1 MDILFLI
8 FGLLAAGLYKKDF
21 TTLFLSG
28 AGFIFYGLSIVK
40 QPELLSYGV
49 ISVAYGLYLML
60 RTSVD
65 LISYKKKDVKND

>member
-1 MDILFLI
+1 MDILILI

-28 AGFIFYGLSIVK
+28 AGFIFYGLIIVK
-40 QPELLSYGV
+40 EPNQLPFGI
-49 ISVAYGLYLML
+49 ISSAYGIYLML

-65 LISYKKKDVKND
+65 LISFKKKEVKND

>member
-1 MDILFLI
+1 MDILILI

-28 AGFIFYGLSIVK
+28 AGFIFYGLTIVSTENLLPFGIISI
-40 QPELLSYGV
+40 
-49 ISVAYGLYLML
+49 AYGIYLML

-65 LISYKKKDVKND
+65 LISFKKKEVKND